1 MHFTINHEGLLD
13 NSQKGTTGSIWKPKN
28 YCYSILDIKSF
39 LLIINNVFISL
50 TVEVRVLNKSSQLK
64 EFKSEMQAL
73 N

>member
-13 NSQKGTTGSIWKPKN
+13 NSQKGTPGSIWKPKN

-50 TVEVRVLNKSSQLK
+50 TVKVRVLNKSS
-64 EFKSEMQAL
+64 
-73 N
+73 